1 MHPLFIHVGN
11 CVWIL
16 LILIGVPNITGL
28 QFGKLFVSATP
39 EFQMLTLGGFGIGL
53 AANLF
58 GGWMLR
64 GNKQR
69 RACWKWAGAHA
80 VLLVINYLVFNGQI
94 HFQWLKD
101 ALLWLKKII
110 GSF

>member
-1 MHPLFIHVGN
+1 MYPPLIHVGN
-11 CVWIL
+11 SVWLL

-28 QFGKLFVSATP
+28 QFGKLFVSATL
-39 EFQMLTLGGFGIGL
+39 EFRMLTLGGLGMGI

-58 GGWMLR
+58 GAWMLR

-80 VLLVINYLVFNGQI
+80 GLLVINYLVFNGQI
-94 HFQWLKD
+94 HFEWLKD
-101 ALLWLKKII
+101 TLLWLKKTI
-110 GSF
+110 GRF